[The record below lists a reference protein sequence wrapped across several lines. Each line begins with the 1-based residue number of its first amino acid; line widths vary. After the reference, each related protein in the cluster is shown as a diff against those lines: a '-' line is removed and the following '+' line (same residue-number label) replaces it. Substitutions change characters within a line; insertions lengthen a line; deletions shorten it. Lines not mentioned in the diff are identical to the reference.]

1 MRTTQELQAEVGAHG
16 SQLDG
21 SSCFSSSGRQL
32 SKQMSLSQLA
42 MQLTLIGD
50 TEEGS
55 RNSGKLQAFLVTQFM
70 SEKTGTENKGMLAC
84 SVSSLPLYSVE
95 ISVYGM

>member
-1 MRTTQELQAEVGAHG
+1 MSYKMRTTQELQAEVGAHR

-42 MQLTLIGD
+42 MQLTLIGNI
-50 TEEGS
+50 EEGS
-55 RNSGKLQAFLVTQFM
+55 RNSGNCRHF
-70 SEKTGTENKGMLAC
+70 
-84 SVSSLPLYSVE
+84 
-95 ISVYGM
+95 